1 MKVSVPEDV
10 VFRDL
15 GGEAVL
21 LDLRSGEY
29 FGLDELGALIW
40 TLMSEGRSTA
50 EVERRIL
57 ADYSVSE
64 ETARGDLRSFLDEL
78 CRRDLVQPISD

>member
-1 MKVSVPEDV
+1 MKVSVPESV

-29 FGLDELGALIW
+29 FGLDEVGTLIW
-40 TLMSEGRSTA
+40 TLMSEGRSMA

-57 ADYSVSE
+57 ADYSVSA
-64 ETARGDLRSFLDEL
+64 ETAREDLRAFLEEL
-78 CRRDLVQPISD
+78 CRRDLVAPIPD